1 MTFDPVLANSAIN
14 TIRFLAVDGVQKA
27 NSGHPGAPMGA
38 APMTYVLWN
47 KFLRHNP
54 GDPSW
59 PDRDRFVLSAGHASM
74 LLYSLLHLTGYDLP
88 LAQLQQ
94 FRQWGSLTPGHP
106 EYGLT
111 SGIETTTG
119 PLGQGFANGVGMAI
133 AAHHLAA
140 VFNQPGH
147 EIVDHT
153 IFAVVSDGDL
163 MEGVSSEAASLAGHL
178 QLGRLVYLYDDNHIS
193 IDGGTDLAFT
203 EDRMMRFQAYGWHTQ
218 VVADG
223 NDLEA
228 IAAAISAA
236 KAETTRPSIIAVR
249 TIIGYGSPH
258 KANTSGVHGE
268 PLGADEVLATKANL
282 GWPAEPTFYIPGEVL
297 EHFREALETGK
308 QRQAEWQARFDAYA
322 AEYPELA
329 AEWQR
334 RFARELPADWDA
346 DLPAYA
352 TDAKGQATRN
362 VSGSIINALA
372 ARVPELIGGSADLA
386 PSTKTIIKGSP
397 AFQPGS
403 YEGRNF
409 HFGVREHGMGSILN
423 GMYLHGG
430 VRPYGATFM
439 VFSDYMRPPIRLAAL
454 MEIPT
459 IFIFTHDSIG
469 LGEDGPTHQPVEHL
483 AALRAIPHV
492 TVLRPADARE
502 TVAAWQVVMT
512 HKGGPL
518 VLALTRQNVPTL
530 EGTSEDPEQG
540 VGQGGYVLADW
551 PEDVDGP
558 RVILISTGSE
568 VHLAVAAREQLTA
581 RGIAARVVSLPS
593 WELFD
598 AQPSAYQE
606 SVLPHDGTPRIAI
619 EAGVSMGWERYAA
632 TFIGINR
639 FGASAPYQTI
649 YKELGLT
656 ADNIVA
662 HAVTAVEERQLAA
675 SLMTNWVGEPNA
687 FSGS

>member
-1 MTFDPVLANSAIN
+1 MTSASELDNNAIN

-38 APMTYVLWN
+38 APMAYVLWTRH
-47 KFLRHNP
+47 LRHNP
-54 GDPSW
+54 GDPFW

-94 FRQWGSLTPGHP
+94 FRQWDSLTPGHP

-111 SGIETTTG
+111 SGVETTTG

-140 VFNQPGH
+140 VFNRPGH
-147 EIVDHT
+147 DIVDHT
-153 IFAVVSDGDL
+153 IYGVVSDGDL
-163 MEGVSSEAASLAGHL
+163 MEGVASEAASLAGHL

-203 EDRMMRFQAYGWHTQ
+203 EDRMMRFKAYGWHTQ

-228 IAAAISAA
+228 IDAAIRAA
-236 KAETTRPSIIAVR
+236 KAETSRPSIIAVR

-268 PLGADEVLATKANL
+268 PLGPDEVVATKANL
-282 GWPAEPTFYIPGEVL
+282 GWPAEPHFFIPGEVL
-297 EHFREALETGK
+297 EHFRVAVETGQ
-308 QRQAEWQARFDAYA
+308 QRQADWQARYDAYA
-322 AEYPELA
+322 ADYPDLA

-334 RFARELPADWDA
+334 RFARELPVDWDA
-346 DLPAYA
+346 DLPTYQP
-352 TDAKGQATRN
+352 DAKGLATRN
-362 VSGSIINALA
+362 VSGVVINALA

-386 PSTKTIIKGSP
+386 PSTKTIIKGTP

-409 HFGVREHGMGSILN
+409 HFGVREHGMGGALN

-439 VFSDYMRPPIRLAAL
+439 VFSDYMRPSIRLAAL
-454 MEIPT
+454 MEIPN

-502 TVAAWQVVMT
+502 TVAAWRLTMT
-512 HKGGPL
+512 HRGGPI

-530 EGTSEDPEQG
+530 EGTSEDPQQG

-551 PEDVDGP
+551 PEDVAGP
-558 RVILISTGSE
+558 RVILVATGSE
-568 VHLAVAAREQLTA
+568 VHLAVAAREQLA
-581 RGIAARVVSLPS
+581 AQGVAARVVSLPS

-598 AQPSAYQE
+598 AQPTAYRE
-606 SVLPHDGTPRIAI
+606 SVLPGDGTPRVAI
-619 EAGVSMGWERYAA
+619 EAGVSMGWRRFADD
-632 TFIGINR
+632 FIGVDH
-639 FGASAPYQTI
+639 FGASAPYQTV
-649 YKELGLT
+649 YREFGLT
-656 ADNIVA
+656 SEAMA
-662 HAVTAVEERQLAA
+662 ARALA
-675 SLMTNWVGEPNA
+675 LVQNG
-687 FSGS
+687 